1 LNAQDAPDRPR
12 KKGDDRNEGGG
23 EDHIVVE
30 RMSKR
35 FADFQAL
42 DNISMRV
49 KRKQIAVVI
58 GGSGAGKTTL
68 LRLLIGLE
76 KPTSGSILID
86 GVDIAPLGDRAMNE
100 VRRKFGM
107 VFQYAALLDSLS
119 VLDNVAFPLREHTK
133 LKESEIREK
142 VSEKLGIL
150 KLEGTEKRFPS
161 QLSGGM
167 RKRVALARA
176 LMLEPQI
183 IVYDEPTSGLD
194 PLSSRLVD
202 DLIAETRDR
211 FGVTSVVISHDM
223 ATALKIADYVFLLA
237 KGKLVGEGLPRELVE
252 GDIDLAHQFLDASG
266 IAAEK
271 LLHARTAEEAK
282 DAHDPE
288 GVQHARDQRRE
299 EDAKKVEQALDPKE
313 TNAPRK
319 A

>member
-1 LNAQDAPDRPR
+1 M
-12 KKGDDRNEGGG
+12 KTTEKGGRTQPSTQVSED
-23 EDHIVVE
+23 DHIVVE
-30 RMSKR
+30 HMTKR
-35 FADFQAL
+35 FGDFVAL
-42 DNISMRV
+42 DDLCMKV
-49 KRKQIAVVI
+49 KRGQIAVVI

-76 KPTSGSILID
+76 KPTTGSIYID

-133 LKESEIREK
+133 LKEKEIREK

-150 KLEGTEKRFPS
+150 KLEGTENKFPS

-176 LMLEPQI
+176 LMLEPKI

-202 DLIAETRDR
+202 ELIEETRER

-223 ATALKIADYVFLLA
+223 TSALKIADYVFLIA
-237 KGKLVGEGLPRELVE
+237 KGKLVGEGPPSKLVE
-252 GDIDLAHQFLDASG
+252 GDIRLAHEFLDASG
-266 IAAEK
+266 IAAER
-271 LLHARTAEEAK
+271 LLAER
-282 DAHDPE
+282 
-288 GVQHARDQRRE
+288 RDG
-299 EDAKKVEQALDPKE
+299 DAKRPNHKG
-313 TNAPRK
+313 
-319 A
+319 